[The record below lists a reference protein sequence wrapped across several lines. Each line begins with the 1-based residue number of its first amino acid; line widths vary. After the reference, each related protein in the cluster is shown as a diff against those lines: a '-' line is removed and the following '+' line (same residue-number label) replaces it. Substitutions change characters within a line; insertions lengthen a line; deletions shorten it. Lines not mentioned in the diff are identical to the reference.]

1 MGFRGRVLLPFLFLT
16 VIQLFAGTRAWAIP
30 LCGASKA
37 QTARPDLVWSTV
49 MAVRIKIP
57 MPNDSSVDIRGRL
70 CAGWKSGAGRSIDA
84 FAFHTDSGFDNVF
97 SVPSVGKSKGLSEK
111 ASVVFTH
118 QDLANVSTLAGLAVR
133 KGELLTLGLKEIH
146 IGDTKTEYAV
156 ELRFPQ
162 QLAKNVWSAQPSEF
176 HQIDMKVVR
185 TKGNSALETY
195 VASADAPGSTL
206 LIDIDWV
213 AMALGKVVVST
224 EQKDY
229 SFLPKDFPISTG
241 PFYKT
246 DAASLKKRLE
256 QLAAAEAAW
265 AKDESRW
272 EEKTSLD
279 SRGYSSRFGYYP
291 IP

>member
-1 MGFRGRVLLPFLFLT
+1 LAL
-16 VIQLFAGTRAWAIP
+16 IELFAGGPAWAAP

-37 QTARPDLVWSTV
+37 QLARPELVWSTV

-70 CAGWKSGAGRSIDA
+70 CAGWKAGAGRSIDA

-133 KGELLTLGLKEIH
+133 KGELLTLGLKEIQ
-146 IGDTKTEYAV
+146 IGENKTEYEV

-162 QLAKNVWSAQPSEF
+162 QLAKNVWSSQPNEF

-185 TKGNSALETY
+185 PKGHSTLQTY
-195 VASADAPGSTL
+195 VSSADAPGSTL

-213 AMALGKVVVST
+213 AMALGKIVVST
-224 EQKDY
+224 EQKEY
-229 SFLPKDFPISTG
+229 SFLPKDFPVSEG

-246 DAASLKKRLE
+246 DAVSLKRRLE
-256 QLAAAEAAW
+256 ALALAEAAW
-265 AKDESRW
+265 TKEERRSA
-272 EEKTSLD
+272 EKTSPQET
-279 SRGYSSRFGYYP
+279 GYDGRFGYYP
-291 IP
+291 VP

>member
-1 MGFRGRVLLPFLFLT
+1 MGFRGRVLLPFLFLAF
-16 VIQLFAGTRAWAIP
+16 VQMFAGTSAWAIP

-97 SVPSVGKSKGLSEK
+97 SVPSVGKAKGLSEK

-133 KGELLTLGLKEIH
+133 KGELLTLGLKEIQ
-146 IGDTKTEYAV
+146 IGDIKTEYEV

-162 QLAKNVWSAQPSEF
+162 QLAKNVWATQPNEF

-185 TKGNSALETY
+185 TKGNSALESY
-195 VASADAPGSTL
+195 VAGADAPGSTL
-206 LIDIDWV
+206 QIDIDWV
-213 AMALGKVVVST
+213 AMALGKIVVST
-224 EQKDY
+224 EEKERSY
-229 SFLPKDFPISTG
+229 LPKDFPVAVG
-241 PFYKT
+241 PFYQT
-246 DAASLKKRLE
+246 NATALKKRLD

-265 AKDESRW
+265 AKDDAQRG
-272 EEKTSLD
+272 EKTPSH
-279 SRGYSSRFGYYP
+279 SRGYDSRFGYYP